1 MQFWRYYIKL
11 QNNLRLKLSSSFNY
25 AYQETRYYQADPV
38 RSQDVLTSTVKPE
51 VSYNFT
57 NNVDALFFLQYK
69 YDKLWHTAKN
79 ESTHELQVH
88 GEFTMRF

>member
-1 MQFWRYYIKL
+1 MAGLIA
-11 QNNLRLKLSSSFNY
+11 N
-25 AYQETRYYQADPV
+25 D
-38 RSQDVLTSTVKPE
+38 DVLTSTVKPE

-57 NNVDALFFLQYK
+57 NNVDALFYVMYK